1 MRRLHRW
8 VGGDWQL
15 LPWLWPRVRSSDG
28 SLGRNRLGSIQRW
41 KMLDNL
47 RRSVQPPI
55 TLLLLVAAWVG
66 LLPGAVWVWTLLLVA
81 TQAAPLWCE
90 LLGLVTR
97 ATTKPTRAWSRL
109 RAAPMTLRRALAHDL
124 RSEEHTSELQS

>member
-1 MRRLHRW
+1 MFFGFFSVGYDCLFFNETATTEIYTYVHTLSLH
-8 VGGDWQL
+8 DA
-15 LPWLWPRVRSSDG
+15 LPIS
-28 SLGRNRLGSIQRW
+28 
-41 KMLDNL
+41 
-47 RRSVQPPI
+47 
-55 TLLLLVAAWVG
+55 LLLLVAAWVG

-109 RAAPMTLRRALAHDL
+109 RAA
-124 RSEEHTSELQS
+124 RSEEHTSDSSH